1 MPLTPAKLSTRV
13 ATELESREPEIR
25 KVVERFIAAAAE
37 PAVLDRGEEPLR
49 LIGGQ
54 WELAEW
60 SGRLTLQ
67 AWNGE
72 RNLTRRILSVKEQR
86 RDRLSLLTERFPKI
100 QAELQIADL
109 AVPNAREIE
118 RRMTRLAF
126 RERFALMLARD
137 FPQWSVAEV
146 SAETNLEASLSPA
159 CVRAFLRRGQAGIAV
174 MAAPPDSLDTAGV
187 VPLGLIWLEYLRA
200 REKRTGIG
208 RLLIYTPEG
217 RERDTAFRAAM
228 IDPARA
234 EVRLYAYD
242 RKLRAAE
249 VDPADVGNV
258 DSTLPVC
265 RRLAAVAGAAPDPGI
280 AGVDRVWQSD
290 GSVRYE
296 VRGLEFARWS
306 GERLMC
312 GVGRKSR
319 ATVAD
324 AAALAMELI
333 RVRNADAEDRQ
344 HPLYAR
350 DPEGWLEA
358 LVRANPEAID
368 ASLRNSPLYGQVPVF
383 AGRDRGVVDL
393 LGIDHDGRLA
403 VIELKASADL
413 YLPFQALDYWLRVR
427 KHLMAGDFE
436 RLGYFAGISVLRE
449 PPRILLAAPALE
461 FHSTSETLI
470 GFLRPEVEMVRIG
483 LSADWRKELKIALR
497 LRGAERPC

>member
-1 MPLTPAKLSTRV
+1 V
-13 ATELESREPEIR
+13 ATEQEIR
-25 KVVERFIAAAAE
+25 HIVERFIAEAAE

-49 LIGGQ
+49 LIAGQ

-67 AWNGE
+67 AWSE
-72 RNLTRRILSVKEQR
+72 DRNLTRRIVSVKEQR

-137 FPQWSVAEV
+137 FPQWSVTEV

-159 CVRAFLRRGQAGIAV
+159 YVRAFLRRGQAGIAV
-174 MAAPPDSLDTAGV
+174 MAAPPDSLDCAGV
-187 VPLGLIWLEYLRA
+187 VPLGLIWLEYLRS
-200 REKRTGIG
+200 REKRINIG
-208 RLLIYTPEG
+208 RLLLYTPAA
-217 RERDTAFRAAM
+217 REQDAAFRTAM
-228 IDPARA
+228 IDRERA
-234 EVRLYAYD
+234 EVRLYLYD
-242 RKLRAAE
+242 QKLRAAE

-265 RRLAAVAGAAPDPGI
+265 RRAATLAGAPPDLGI
-280 AGVDRVWQSD
+280 AGVDRVGQGD
-290 GSVRYE
+290 GSMRYK

-312 GVGRKSR
+312 GVGRKTR

-324 AAALAMELI
+324 AAGLAMELM
-333 RVRNADAEDRQ
+333 RVRNPEAEDRQ
-344 HPLYAR
+344 HPLYAQN
-350 DPEGWLEA
+350 PEGWLEGQ
-358 LVRANPEAID
+358 VRANPEAID
-368 ASLRNSPLYGQVPVF
+368 ASLCGSPLYGQVPIF
-383 AGRDRGVVDL
+383 AGNDRGVVDL
-393 LGIDHDGRLA
+393 LGVDHDGRLA

-413 YLPFQALDYWLRVR
+413 HLPFQALDYWLRVR
-427 KHLMAGDFE
+427 KHLMAGDLE
-436 RLGYFAGISVLRE
+436 RLGYFAGITVRRE
-449 PPRILLAAPALE
+449 PPRILLVAPALE

-470 GFLRPEVEMVRIG
+470 RFLRPDVEVLRIG
-483 LSADWRKELKIALR
+483 LSADWRKELKIVLR
-497 LRGAERPC
+497 LRGAESPC

>member
-1 MPLTPAKLSTRV
+1 VSP
-13 ATELESREPEIR
+13 ELEIREI
-25 KVVERFIAAAAE
+25 VARFIEAAAE

-49 LIGGQ
+49 LLAGQ

-72 RNLTRRILSVKEQR
+72 RNLTRRIVALKEQR
-86 RDRLSLLTERFPKI
+86 RDRLSLVTERFPKV
-100 QAELQIADL
+100 QAEMQIADL

-126 RERFALMLARD
+126 RDRFALMLARE

-146 SAETNLEASLSPA
+146 SAEANLEASFSPA
-159 CVRAFLRRGQAGIAV
+159 YVRAFLRRGQAGIAV
-174 MAAPPDSLDTAGV
+174 MAAPPDSLDCAGV
-187 VPLGLIWLEYLRA
+187 VPLGLIWLEYLRS
-200 REKRTGIG
+200 REKRIDIK
-208 RLLIYTPEG
+208 RLLLYTPE
-217 RERDTAFRAAM
+217 RKERDAAFRVAM
-228 IDPARA
+228 IDPAHA
-234 EVRLYAYD
+234 EVRLHIYD

-249 VDPADVGNV
+249 VDPADVGNI
-258 DSTLPVC
+258 DSALPVC
-265 RRLAAVAGAAPDPGI
+265 RRQASVADVAPDLGI

-312 GVGRKSR
+312 GVARKERSS
-319 ATVAD
+319 VAD

-333 RVRNADAEDRQ
+333 RVRNPEAEDRQ
-344 HPLYAR
+344 HPLYSQN
-350 DPEGWLEA
+350 PEGWLEA
-358 LVRANPEAID
+358 LVRANPGAID
-368 ASLRNSPLYGQVPVF
+368 ASLCDSPLYGQVPIF

-393 LGIDHDGRLA
+393 LGVDHDGRLA

-427 KHLMAGDFE
+427 KHLIAGDFE
-436 RLGYFAGISVLRE
+436 RLGYFAGKRVRRE
-449 PPRILLAAPALE
+449 PPRILLIAPALE

-470 GFLRPEVEMVRIG
+470 GFLRPEVEVVRIG

-497 LRGAERPC
+497 LRGAESPC